1 VACSCSGEPADADG
15 EPAVETLVP
24 VPLHDDA
31 KTGVLTDGGKIVVA
45 VKGEPEHRIVVRALG
60 TGGFEVSEVIAVEDR
75 TGDLPYLLA
84 GLRLGRLEDPV
95 RRSDAQRRVARIRQ
109 LRGR

>member
-1 VACSCSGEPADADG
+1 LHRDVESNAAGTDHICDDPDA
-15 EPAVETLVP
+15 
-24 VPLHDDA
+24 
-31 KTGVLTDGGKIVVA
+31 GGAI
-45 VKGEPEHRIVVRALG
+45 
-60 TGGFEVSEVIAVEDR
+60 EDR

-84 GLRLGRLEDPV
+84 GLRLSRLEDPV